1 MLQKRANVIRV
12 EAREEDNTIKKDNIN
27 INQQNYE
34 NASFDVGEHYATFV
48 HSV

>member
-12 EAREEDNTIKKDNIN
+12 EVREEDSTIKKDNIN

-34 NASFDVGEHYATFV
+34 NAS
-48 HSV
+48 